1 MLRPPPHPAE
11 NSRLDTIH
19 ELGLQDPWE
28 EACFERVV
36 RLVKRHFDTPMCGF
50 TVVDTARTLFKAR
63 QGVVLPEMPREVS
76 FCAHTIL
83 GEDILE
89 ITDALRDPRFSGNP
103 FVETPQGMRY
113 YAGAP
118 VRAPNGL
125 PVGALCLIDG
135 EPQRLS
141 SEQRHAL
148 RDFADILQDELIMR
162 NDSVRD
168 HLTRLYNRRFA
179 DEFIEREV
187 RRAYRGR
194 LPLALMLI
202 DVDFFKSYNDHFGHL
217 SGDEVLRRVARE
229 IDQTCRRPGDLVARF
244 GGEEF
249 VAVFP
254 ATDFHGAQTLAE
266 NLRHDV
272 AALELPHPHG
282 LNGRVTISVGGVVA
296 NDLRHL
302 GCNGD
307 SLLRGADEL
316 LYQAKQQGRDQ
327 VVLRNLQA

>member
-1 MLRPPPHPAE
+1 MLKPLPHPAE
-11 NSRLDTIH
+11 ASRLDTLL
-19 ELGLQDPWE
+19 ELGLQDPWQ

-36 RLVKRHFDTPMCGF
+36 RLVKRHFDTPMCAF
-50 TVVDTARTLFKAR
+50 TVVDSTRTLFKAR
-63 QGVVLPEMPREVS
+63 QGLALPEMPRDIS

-83 GEDILE
+83 GEDIFE
-89 ITDALRDPRFSGNP
+89 ITDALGDPRFAGNP

-125 PVGALCLIDG
+125 PVGALCLFDG
-135 EPQRLS
+135 EPRRLG

-148 RDFADILQDELIMR
+148 RDFADILQDELVMR

-202 DVDFFKSYNDHFGHL
+202 DVDHFKAYNDHFGHL
-217 SGDEVLRRVARE
+217 SGDEVLRRVAHE
-229 IDQTCRRPGDLVARF
+229 IANTCRRPGDLAARF

-249 VAVFP
+249 VVVFP
-254 ATDFHGAQTLAE
+254 ATDYAGAQMLAE
-266 NLRHDV
+266 NLRRDV

-282 LNGRVTISVGGVVA
+282 RNGRVTISIGGVVA

-302 GCNGD
+302 DCNGER
-307 SLLRGADEL
+307 LLRGADAL
-316 LYQAKQQGRDQ
+316 LYLAKQQGRDQ
-327 VVLRNLQA
+327 VVLKNMTE

>member
-1 MLRPPPHPAE
+1 MMKPPPHPAE
-11 NSRLDTIH
+11 SSRLDTLH
-19 ELGLQDPWE
+19 ELGLLDPWE
-28 EACFERVV
+28 EPCFDRVV

-50 TVVDTARTLFKAR
+50 TVVETTRTLFKAR
-63 QGVVLPEMPREVS
+63 QGVAWPEMPREVS

-83 GEDILE
+83 SEDILE
-89 ITDALRDPRFSGNP
+89 ISSAPDDPRFAHNP
-103 FVETPQGMRY
+103 FVDGPHGMRY

-125 PVGALCLIDG
+125 PVGALCLFGD
-135 EPQRLS
+135 ESRRLNN
-141 SEQRHAL
+141 EQRHAL

-194 LPLALMLI
+194 LPLALMII
-202 DVDFFKSYNDHFGHL
+202 DVDHFKAYNDHFGHL

-229 IDQTCRRPGDLVARF
+229 IGNVCRRPGDLAARF

-254 ATDFHGAQTLAE
+254 ATDLNGARRLAE
-266 NLRHDV
+266 NLRCDV
-272 AALELPHPHG
+272 AGLNLPHPYSKDGH
-282 LNGRVTISVGGVVA
+282 VTISVGGVDA

-302 GCNGD
+302 ECNGD
-307 SLLRGADEL
+307 KMLRNADTL
-316 LYQAKQQGRDQ
+316 LYQAKQRGRNQ
-327 VVLRNLQA
+327 VVLKNMEE